1 MLTLKTQ
8 LIARASVAACSGST
22 QFKQQQGALQ
32 LKQLWNRHGIKFRS
46 FRHLGP
52 NPFPKYLQPKMCF
65 KYIVKK

>member
-8 LIARASVAACSGST
+8 LIVRAGVAACSGST

-32 LKQLWNRHGIKFRS
+32 LKHLWNRHGIFN
-46 FRHLGP
+46 LGGP

-65 KYIVKK
+65 KYIVQK